1 VGESVSHAKFGE
13 GVIVNIEGGAG
24 SPRALIN
31 FGGAGMKMLD
41 LSVAKLEKVAR

>member
-1 VGESVSHAKFGE
+1 VSHTRFGE

-41 LSVAKLEKVAR
+41 LSVAKLEKVSR